1 MKRRDTFMLALSAFI
16 LTNCASYFVVSELP
30 YLTGWGPRPGW
41 CGDFGEGVGFPF
53 VLFRAEK
60 ANLSFSMV
68 NGLADLAVALIV
80 SWMFA
85 RFFSSRLPPLWVEH
99 RRAMRVDLQEIF
111 FLLTSACLLLG
122 VSMAGSGYGLPARNI
137 ACFLAPPAV
146 YAWYIYR
153 RRLGWTRLAT
163 ASVGLFGAA
172 LLIELRYSDFYFT
185 SVLLRESILGCVRA
199 GTAHDAVLQIERAL
213 LASGL
218 TLIRAAVPIFGLVSL
233 LVVANVVYDSIR
245 LTFLVRLNLANETAI
260 GETPA
265 SLALGEVARCPAE
278 MGP

>member
-1 MKRRDTFMLALSAFI
+1 MKRRDTFMFALSAFI
-16 LTNCASYFVVSELP
+16 LTNCASYFVVSHLP
-30 YLTGWGPRPGW
+30 YLTGWGARPGW

-60 ANLSFSMV
+60 CNLSFSMV

-99 RRAMRVDLQEIF
+99 RRTMRVDLQEIF
-111 FLLTSACLLLG
+111 VLLTSVCLLLG

-146 YAWYIYR
+146 YVWYIYR
-153 RRLGWTRLAT
+153 RRLGWVRLAT
-163 ASVGLFGAA
+163 VSFGLFGAA
-172 LLIELRYSDFYFT
+172 LIIELRHGDSDFL
-185 SVLLRESILGCVRA
+185 SGLVRECILSAVRA
-199 GTAHDAVLQIERAL
+199 DTAHSAVLEIRRAL
-213 LASGL
+213 LASYL
-218 TLIRAAVPIFGLVSL
+218 PLVRAAVPIFGFVSV
-233 LVVANVVYDSIR
+233 LVVADVICVSIR
-245 LTFLVRLNLANETAI
+245 LTFFVRLNPSNETAI

-265 SLALGEVARCPAE
+265 SLALREVARRPAE